1 MLQICEIFYS
11 LQGESSYS
19 GLPCIFVRL
28 AGCNLRCSWCD
39 TSYSHAIGTEMSP
52 EAILQQI
59 QSYPARLVEFT
70 GGEPLLQKAALL
82 PILETLHKAGYTIL
96 LETNGSI
103 TLQGLPDYVT
113 AIVDIKC
120 PASEVWQNE
129 AELKPWLE
137 NLPHLRPQDELKFVL
152 ASRQD
157 YLFAVDFIQAHSLL
171 AFHIIFSP
179 IAERLAP
186 TQLAAW
192 LLEDG
197 LPHRLQLQLHKLI
210 DLK

>member
-39 TSYSHAIGTEMSP
+39 TSYSHSEGNSMSLP
-52 EAILQQI
+52 SILSEI
-59 QSYPARLVEFT
+59 KAYPARLVEFT

-82 PILETLHKAGYTIL
+82 PLFATLHSEGYTIL

-103 TLQGLPDYVT
+103 ALQGLPDYVT

-137 NLPHLRPQDELKFVL
+137 NLARLRPQDELKFVL
-152 ASRQD
+152 ATRED
-157 YLFAVDFIQAHSLL
+157 YLFAVDFIQAHSLQ

>member
-39 TSYSHAIGTEMSP
+39 TSYSHAKGTEMSP

-82 PILETLHKAGYTIL
+82 PLFATLHSEGYTIL

-103 TLQGLPDYVT
+103 ALQGLPDYVT

-137 NLPHLRPQDELKFVL
+137 NLPHLRPRDELKFVL
-152 ASRQD
+152 ATRED
-157 YLFAVDFIQAHSLL
+157 YLFAVDFIQAHSLQ

>member
-1 MLQICEIFYS
+1 VLQICEIFYS

-82 PILETLHKAGYTIL
+82 PLLETLHKAGYTIL
-96 LETNGSI
+96 LETNGSVS
-103 TLQGLPDYVT
+103 LQGLPDYVT

-137 NLPHLRPQDELKFVL
+137 NLARLRPQDELKFVL
-152 ASRQD
+152 ATRED
-157 YLFAVDFIQAHSLL
+157 YLFAVDFIQAHSLQ
-171 AFHIIFSP
+171 AYHIIFSP